1 MGQVKIMSWS
11 SLDAAT
17 KDQMACT
24 FAALFLHDEGIEVT
38 AANLNKVLTATN
50 CKVAGYWPM
59 LFANALQGHSVGEFL
74 AVSGGSAPTQVATTT
89 GGGDAPAQV
98 EEKKRRKRRG
108 RRHGY
113 WRSFRLSYI
122 NSFIVKSNRLE
133 IFVLFN

>member
-1 MGQVKIMSWS
+1 MSWS

-24 FAALFLHDEGIEVT
+24 FAALLLHDEGVEVT

-74 AVSGGSAPTQVATTT
+74 AVSGGSAPAQVVATTS
-89 GGGDAPAQV
+89 GGDAPKEEKQ
-98 EEKKRRKRRG
+98 EEKKEEEEEEEDMDIG
-108 RRHGY
+108 D
-113 WRSFRLSYI
+113 
-122 NSFIVKSNRLE
+122 
-133 IFVLFN
+133 LFG

>member
-1 MGQVKIMSWS
+1 MSWS

-17 KDQMACT
+17 KDQMSCT

-74 AVSGGSAPTQVATTT
+74 AVSGGSAPAQVATTT
-89 GGGDAPAQV
+89 GGGDAPAQQ
-98 EEKKRRKRRG
+98 EEKKEEKVEEEEEEDMDIG
-108 RRHGY
+108 D
-113 WRSFRLSYI
+113 
-122 NSFIVKSNRLE
+122 
-133 IFVLFN
+133 LFG